1 VGVLIDA
8 HCHSVVAGD
17 VDRDAFERWCTEADA
32 PPPAGV
38 SYVDSQVGSAVRRW
52 CPPVLDLPAH
62 TPVEEYLA
70 RRAAIGWREATV
82 RLMRAAGLGALLV
95 DTGLDGLL
103 DLAGFGALA
112 GAPVHEVV
120 RLERV
125 AEDVASSVDASR
137 FASAYV
143 EALAG
148 RVAGAVAV
156 KSVIAYR
163 YGLDIPP
170 ERPSTVEV
178 RRAADGWLRS
188 GGGRLT
194 DPVLLRYLLWTGVD
208 TGLPLQLH
216 TGFGDRDLPLR
227 AADPALAQPF
237 LAAVR
242 VPVVLLHCYP
252 YHRNAGW
259 LALVYPH
266 VYADVGL
273 TLTHVGAR
281 AGAVLGEFCELVPF
295 GKLLFSTDAYGLP
308 ELYVAGVQQFRHA
321 LAGLL
326 DAWVRDDALSTVD
339 AERVAAAI
347 GGGNA
352 AQLYGRACG
361 RRGWSSGD
369 GMGTI
374 R

>member
-1 VGVLIDA
+1 MGVLIDA

-17 VDRDAFERWCTEADA
+17 LDREAFERWCTEADA
-32 PPPAGV
+32 PAPGGA
-38 SYVDSQVGSAVRRW
+38 SLAVRRW
-52 CPPVLDLPAH
+52 CPPALDLPAH
-62 TPVEEYLA
+62 APVEEYVVG
-70 RRAAIGWREATV
+70 RAALGWREATA

-103 DLAGFGALA
+103 DLAEFGALA
-112 GAPVHEVV
+112 GTPVREVV

-125 AEDVASSVDASR
+125 AEDVG
-137 FASAYV
+137 
-143 EALAG
+143 AG
-148 RVAGAVAV
+148 AGVAGFVRAYEDRLATRVRDAIAV
-156 KSVIAYR
+156 KSIIAYR
-163 YGLDIPP
+163 HGLDIPA

-178 RRAADGWLRS
+178 QRAADGWLRA

-194 DPVLLRYLLWTGVD
+194 DPVLLRYVLWAGVD

-227 AADPALAQPF
+227 AADPELAQPL

-252 YHRNAGW
+252 YHRQAGW

-273 TLTHVGAR
+273 TMTHVGAR
-281 AGAVLGEFCELVPF
+281 AAAVLGEFCELVPF

-308 ELYVAGVQQFRHA
+308 ELYLTGAAQFRHA
-321 LAGLL
+321 LARLL

-339 AERVAAAI
+339 AERAAAAI

-352 AQLYGRACG
+352 ARLYGL
-361 RRGWSSGD
+361 
-369 GMGTI
+369 
-374 R
+374 